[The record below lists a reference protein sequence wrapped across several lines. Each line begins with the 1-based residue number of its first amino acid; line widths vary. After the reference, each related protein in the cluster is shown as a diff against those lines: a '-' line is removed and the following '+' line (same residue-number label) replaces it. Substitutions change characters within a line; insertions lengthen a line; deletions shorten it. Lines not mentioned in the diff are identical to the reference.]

1 MMRLASLL
9 TTSCLLTYPS
19 IAHADCSWRLGW
31 PNDERIWAVPWGRI
45 PRDGFLT
52 RIDCERV
59 IDTMLGEAIRG
70 QALLIELPTC
80 VCVPGY
86 DDFAQEGIR
95 NAQSSPA
102 PTQSPPG
109 DSQRDTVITT
119 REHDVRWT
127 E

>member
-1 MMRLASLL
+1 MMRFARLLA
-9 TTSCLLTYPS
+9 TTCLLTYPA
-19 IAHADCSWRLGW
+19 IAHAECSWRLGW
-31 PNDERIWAVPWGRI
+31 PNDERIWAVPWGGV
-45 PRDGFLT
+45 PRAGLRT

-95 NAQSSPA
+95 NAQPSSA
-102 PTQSPPG
+102 PTQSPSR

-119 REHDVRWT
+119 SEHYVRWT
-127 E
+127 G